1 MENKNQ
7 QTDLE
12 KAVIEGRKKLS
23 MTKVETVDGFT
34 EQSLKLTVAGSKVFI
49 VGENIKI
56 TAFNKTSGNLT
67 AEGEFFEIKYNR
79 KKVPVIKRLFK

>member
-1 MENKNQ
+1 MQQNNVVEQKLILEANKN
-7 QTDLE
+7 
-12 KAVIEGRKKLS
+12 LS
-23 MTKVETVDGFT
+23 MTGVETVDGFT
-34 EQSLKLTVAGSKVFI
+34 EQSLKLTVAGSKMFI